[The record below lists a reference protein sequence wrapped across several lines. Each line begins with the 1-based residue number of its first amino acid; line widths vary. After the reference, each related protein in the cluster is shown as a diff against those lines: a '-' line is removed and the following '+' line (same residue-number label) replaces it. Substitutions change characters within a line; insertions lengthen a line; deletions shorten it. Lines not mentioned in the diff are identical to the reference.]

1 MEKKMKKEY
10 FTTEMFD
17 AVNESAS
24 KNIAR
29 KRAEHKLDCAKD
41 LLRDKYNNG
50 EHEFRKANLVSNIK
64 DLLWAILTIALAAEV
79 VIAIFYTIIWVI
91 MALR

>member
-1 MEKKMKKEY
+1 MEKEY
-10 FTTEMFD
+10 YTTEMFD

-24 KNIAR
+24 RSIAR
-29 KRAEHKLDCAKD
+29 KKAEHKLDCAKN
-41 LLRDKYNNG
+41 LLRNNG
-50 EHEFRKANLVSNIK
+50 EHEFQKANLVSEIK

>member
-1 MEKKMKKEY
+1 MEKKIEKEY

-24 KNIAR
+24 RNIAR
-29 KRAEHKLDCAKD
+29 KKAEHKIDCVKI
-41 LLRDKYNNG
+41 LIRDNG
-50 EHEFRKANLVSNIK
+50 EHECQKANLVSNIK
-64 DLLWAILTIALAAEV
+64 DLLWAILTVALAAEV